1 MSDIVSTLILP
12 AMKATQIL
20 TYNTKNVADS
30 MLSDSATYW
39 NCLQVQPI
47 EKAFVRGDED
57 IHKVLWKR
65 KRNACVHM
73 NHYRSSNVNEVI
85 KTI

>member
-30 MLSDSATYW
+30 MLSDSATY
-39 NCLQVQPI
+39 
-47 EKAFVRGDED
+47 
-57 IHKVLWKR
+57 
-65 KRNACVHM
+65 
-73 NHYRSSNVNEVI
+73 
-85 KTI
+85 